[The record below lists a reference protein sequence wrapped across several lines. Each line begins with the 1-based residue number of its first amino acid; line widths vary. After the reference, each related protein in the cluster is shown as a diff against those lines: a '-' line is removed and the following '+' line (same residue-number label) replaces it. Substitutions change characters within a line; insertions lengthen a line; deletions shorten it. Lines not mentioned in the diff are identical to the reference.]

1 MTEGAF
7 VWIWLPGKTEPVVA
21 GEVSHG
27 GDGRLA
33 FNYGQSYL
41 ARPDAIAIYLPELP
55 LVSGLIEPGPGL
67 GLAGALRDGLPDA
80 WGRRVILYRLS
91 GQKGPQADTDTLPE
105 LTYCLESGSD
115 RIGALDFQQ
124 SPSVYVPRETAT
136 ANMKDL
142 LEATEKIDRN
152 ELLTPELDLGLQHGS
167 SIGGARPKVMIND
180 DGRKSIAKFSSSS
193 DTYNVIKAEFM
204 AMRLAKR
211 VGLDVAP
218 VRLERVA
225 GRDVL
230 LIERF
235 DRVRAG
241 NGWHRRAMVSALT
254 MFGLDEMIARYA
266 SYEDL
271 AEIIR
276 HRFTSPK
283 KTLEEL
289 FGRLVFNILCGN
301 TDDHA
306 RNHAAFW
313 DGARPTLTPAYD
325 ICPQPRAGGAAGQA
339 MLISG
344 TDNSSRLATCIDAA
358 PDFHLDTKKAEDLIA
373 NQIEGLLE
381 AWPEVQAE
389 AELGEP
395 DRLAL
400 AGRAF
405 LNPFI
410 FEGATQRLAGFQN
423 SRLSP

>member
-7 VWIWLPGKTEPVVA
+7 VWIWLPGKTQPVVA

-41 ARPDAIAIYLPELP
+41 ARPDAMAIYLPELP
-55 LVSGLIEPGPGL
+55 LVSGLIAPEPGL
-67 GLAGALRDGLPDA
+67 SLAGALRDGLPDA
-80 WGRRVILYRLS
+80 WGRRVMLNRPR
-91 GQKGPQADTDTLPE
+91 GQKGPRADTDALGE
-105 LTYCLESGSD
+105 LTCCLESGSD
-115 RIGALDFQQ
+115 RIGALDFQG
-124 SPSVYVPRETAT
+124 SPSLHVPRETAT
-136 ANMKDL
+136 ANLEDL
-142 LEATEKIDRN
+142 LEAAEKVERG
-152 ELLTPELDLGLQHGS
+152 ETLTRESGQALLQAS
-167 SIGGARPKVMIND
+167 SVGGARPKALIED
-180 DGRKSIAKFSSSS
+180 GGRKSIAKFPSPS
-193 DTYNVIKAEFM
+193 DAHNVVKAEFM

-211 VGLDVAP
+211 VGLDVAT

-241 NGWHRRAMVSALT
+241 DGWHRRAMVSALT
-254 MFGLDEMIARYA
+254 MFGLDEMMARYA
-266 SYEDL
+266 SYGHL
-271 AEIIR
+271 AEILR

-339 MLISG
+339 MLIRG

-423 SRLSP
+423 SRLSL